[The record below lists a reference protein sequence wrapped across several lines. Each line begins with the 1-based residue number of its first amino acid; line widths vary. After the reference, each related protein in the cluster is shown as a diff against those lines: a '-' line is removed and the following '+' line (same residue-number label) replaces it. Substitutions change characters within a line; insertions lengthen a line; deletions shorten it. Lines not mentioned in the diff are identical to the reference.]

1 MLLTLL
7 LLIPMLGIFS
17 ISTGISY
24 ESSFFNVR
32 RINFPVL
39 NSSIISSP
47 ISLILCM
54 LVVSSDMSTFTHIHD
69 IQEIYKDLIHN
80 NNMNELANAYSNYKM
95 QLVNAYS
102 NYKMQLV
109 SNFNVLD
116 ISNSNNI
123 YKGTTLNSFNEG
135 KIYLH
140 TPRIVN
146 IGLASIV
153 IMKTKYIILP
163 CLVFIFVPLLNIFID
178 SLDTL
183 IKSLL
188 ESSKLF

>member
-95 QLVNAYS
+95 QLV
-102 NYKMQLV
+102 